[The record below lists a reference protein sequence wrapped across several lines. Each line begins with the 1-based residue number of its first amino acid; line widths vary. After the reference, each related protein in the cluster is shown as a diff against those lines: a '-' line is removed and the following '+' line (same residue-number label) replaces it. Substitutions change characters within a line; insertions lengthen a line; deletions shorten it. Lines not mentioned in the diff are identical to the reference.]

1 MVLLHCER
9 FQGFPSLATLLSHI
23 MPPRGASRAAPK
35 VARAAPKSCNPGKS
49 AAPAPEAPADRAD
62 RADHVDH
69 VDRPVHTPL
78 DPPVTPP
85 PRPRGQAGRLY
96 LETPGEQFPPVSPG
110 SSDSNVDVAVT
121 EDVFAPPILI
131 SPIKRR
137 QRQAAPTINR
147 LTDLEVWDMTDQEII
162 GRCIQ

>member
-1 MVLLHCER
+1 
-9 FQGFPSLATLLSHI
+9 

-35 VARAAPKSCNPGKS
+35 VARAAPKPRNLGKS
-49 AAPAPEAPADRAD
+49 AAPAPAAPANPTDRADLADRA
-62 RADHVDH
+62 
-69 VDRPVHTPL
+69 VHTPL

-110 SSDSNVDVAVT
+110 SSDSDVDVAVT
-121 EDVFAPPILI
+121 EDVFAPPVLI

-162 GRCIQ
+162 GRRIQ